1 MSWPRAAQPTE
12 LAAWRRRREQDVA
25 IRAFR
30 RGRYSDTEFR
40 AAAASAQLPADALE
54 DEVLQR
60 RELAA
65 IVGWSLALKSKPS
78 NAGLKWAS
86 EAADADRRGAQHPK
100 RLGWL
105 SLGALREQAA
115 AFRQADG
122 GWAADADSVPYLPP
136 VPPST
141 APFSAVAHGDGCRWR
156 CASCGFHSGL
166 RAAACVLCGTTG
178 TGVAVAG
185 FTAAR
190 AFGQRRCAFARPAVQ
205 RAPRA
210 VGTGL
215 TKISKRI
222 GS

>member
-78 NAGLKWAS
+78 NTGLKWAG
-86 EAADADRRGAQHPK
+86 EAADANRRGTQHPK
-100 RLGWL
+100 RLG
-105 SLGALREQAA
+105 
-115 AFRQADG
+115 
-122 GWAADADSVPYLPP
+122 
-136 VPPST
+136 
-141 APFSAVAHGDGCRWR
+141 
-156 CASCGFHSGL
+156 SGV
-166 RAAACVLCGTTG
+166 RAAPLCVC
-178 TGVAVAG
+178 
-185 FTAAR
+185 AAR
-190 AFGQRRCAFARPAVQ
+190 ASVSTASSWDWTDQD
-205 RAPRA
+205 
-210 VGTGL
+210 
-215 TKISKRI
+215 
-222 GS
+222 

>member
-40 AAAASAQLPADALE
+40 AAAANAQLPADALE

-60 RELAA
+60 RELAT

-78 NAGLKWAS
+78 NTGLKWAG
-86 EAADADRRGAQHPK
+86 EAADADRRGAQHPR

-105 SLGALREQAA
+105 SLGALRAQAS

-122 GWAADADSVPYLPP
+122 GWAADADSVPSERASRRRSLRR
-136 VPPST
+136 
-141 APFSAVAHGDGCRWR
+141 ACRWTPELV
-156 CASCGFHSGL
+156 GSGTTTPRPAGPRRRSVEARHPRNRGRRGRTRHRWVV
-166 RAAACVLCGTTG
+166 RAAPLCIC
-178 TGVAVAG
+178 
-185 FTAAR
+185 AAR
-190 AFGQRRCAFARPAVQ
+190 ASASTASSWDWTDQA
-205 RAPRA
+205 
-210 VGTGL
+210 
-215 TKISKRI
+215 
-222 GS
+222 